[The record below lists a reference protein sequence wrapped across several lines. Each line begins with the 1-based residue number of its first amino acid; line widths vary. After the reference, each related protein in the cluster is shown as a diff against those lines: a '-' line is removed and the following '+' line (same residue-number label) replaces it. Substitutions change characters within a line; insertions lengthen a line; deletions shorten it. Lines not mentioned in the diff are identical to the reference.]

1 MKKITS
7 IFQQK
12 KTWTTLL
19 VIVVVLVVLGLITAS
34 SLRKGGEKTTAAKPG
49 KTISTE
55 LAKTKAEEF
64 VNNFLMQTG
73 SKATIKDITT
83 EYGLYKLSVDIT
95 SDVVES
101 YMTKDGKLFFPQALN
116 VDEVTAAKAGT
127 AAAGT
132 DSEAAAAP
140 SATVTKK
147 SDKPVVELFVMS
159 YCPYGTQMEK
169 GILPVLSTLGNKV
182 DFQLKFN
189 SYAMHGEKELTEN
202 LLQYCIQ
209 KEQPTKLSAYL
220 TCFLADSSMSA
231 ACLDKA
237 GVNKNTVNS
246 CVTKTDK
253 DFKVMANFTSKTGY
267 QGSYPGF
274 DVQKA
279 DNDKYNVGGSPTLII
294 NGQDIQSGRDS
305 ASLLATICGA
315 FNNAPSECSAKLSS
329 ASPSAGFGTG
339 TAPAGSA
346 AAGCE

>member
-19 VIVVVLVVLGLITAS
+19 VIVVVLVVLGLITSS
-34 SLRKGGEKTTAAKPG
+34 SLRKDGGKTTATKPG

-55 LAKTKAEEF
+55 LAKKQAEEF
-64 VNNFLMQTG
+64 VNNFLMQSG
-73 SKATIKDITT
+73 SKATIKDVTT

-116 VDEVTAAKAGT
+116 VAEVTAAKAGT

-132 DSEAAAAP
+132 DTAAAP

-159 YCPYGTQMEK
+159 YCPYGTQIEK
-169 GILPVLSTLGNKV
+169 GILPVLSTLGNKI
-182 DFQLKFN
+182 DFQLKFC

-209 KEQPTKLSAYL
+209 KEQPSKLSAYL
-220 TCFLADSSMSA
+220 TCFLADSSQSA

-305 ASLLATICGA
+305 ASLLATICSA
-315 FNNAPSECSAKLSS
+315 FNNPPAECSAKLSS
-329 ASPSAGFGTG
+329 ASPAAGFGTG

>member
-7 IFQQK
+7 IFKQK

-19 VIVVVLVVLGLITAS
+19 VIVAVLVVLGLITSS
-34 SLRKGGEKTTAAKPG
+34 SLRKDDKKSNALKPG
-49 KTISTE
+49 KTISTD
-55 LAKTKAEEF
+55 LAKTKAQDF
-64 VNNFLMQTG
+64 INNFLMQSG

-116 VDEVTAAKAGT
+116 IDEVTAAKAGT
-127 AAAGT
+127 DTAST
-132 DSEAAAAP
+132 QEAAQP

-147 SDKPVVELFVMS
+147 SDKPTVELFVMS
-159 YCPYGTQMEK
+159 YCPYGTQIEK
-169 GILPVLSTLGNKV
+169 GILPVLDTLGNKI
-182 DFQLKFN
+182 DFQLKFC

-202 LLQYCIQ
+202 LLQYCIE
-209 KEQPTKLSAYL
+209 KEQPTKLNPYL
-220 TCFLADSSMSA
+220 KCFLEDSSKSA
-231 ACLDKA
+231 ACLDQV
-237 GVNKNTVNS
+237 GVNKKTVNS
-246 CVTKTDK
+246 CITKTDAA
-253 DFKVMANFTSKTGY
+253 FKVMANFTSKVGY
-267 QGSYPGF
+267 QGSFPGF

-305 ASLLATICGA
+305 ASLLATICSA
-315 FNNAPSECSAKLSS
+315 FNNPPKECSTTLSS
-329 ASPSAGFGTG
+329 ASPSAGFGSG

-346 AAGCE
+346 AAGCQ